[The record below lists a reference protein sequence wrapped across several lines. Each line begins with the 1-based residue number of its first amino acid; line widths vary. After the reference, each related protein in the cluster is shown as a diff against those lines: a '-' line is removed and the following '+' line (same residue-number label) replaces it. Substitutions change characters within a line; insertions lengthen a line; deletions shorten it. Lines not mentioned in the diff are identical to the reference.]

1 MTLNIRPARAG
12 EAPLVLQLIRELAE
26 YEKLLHE
33 VVATDEMM
41 DAALFGPEPRAFC
54 DIAEWDG
61 QPVGLALWF
70 YNFSTF
76 EGRAGIYLEDLF
88 VRPEMRGKGIGK
100 ALMIRLAIRC
110 RDEGLARLEWSVLDW
125 NTPSIEFYRQRG
137 AELMD
142 GWTTCRVS
150 GDALVTL
157 AEDA

>member
-1 MTLNIRPARAG
+1 MTLNIRPARPG

-33 VVATDEMM
+33 VVATEAMM
-41 DAALFGPEPRAFC
+41 DAALFGPEPRAYC

-88 VRPEMRGKGIGK
+88 VRPELRGTGIGK
-100 ALMIRLAIRC
+100 SLMVRLAARC

-125 NTPSIEFYRQRG
+125 NTPSIEFYRSRG

-150 GDALVTL
+150 GDALVKL
-157 AEDA
+157 AEGA